1 MWWMTQSVIHQKNL
15 MRYGSPHVDNLSTWG
30 KLSQPNSKFNVF
42 KLSTLT
48 LSVLQL
54 TSTWHLVKPR
64 WNPVSAA
71 FQYLPNDRNTVA
83 LWWVTKTVTHHL
95 EVVNGQNVHLPPSH
109 NAQILVG
116 DHFDHQPDNRNAL
129 LCKSGGYHFG
139 NHHIPVT
146 FGANNAFH
154 YPPHTRNSQ
163 RRMPMTTEQ
172 WEREN
177 QDTLMEYFI
186 DGDPSVRRIQCEYC
200 RKVIYTQTRNRK
212 YCSFQ
217 TCGHKMLN
225 LRKSL
230 KKRVERGKYTCA
242 CCGKQFLPIRADA
255 RYCSNACRQKD
266 YRHRKTAAH
275 TSLLGTWQS
284 LSSSLSVLLLS
295 SKVALPILGSAKI
308 P

>member
-1 MWWMTQSVIHQKNL
+1 MV
-15 MRYGSPHVDNLSTWG
+15 R
-30 KLSQPNSKFNVF
+30 
-42 KLSTLT
+42 
-48 LSVLQL
+48 
-54 TSTWHLVKPR
+54 
-64 WNPVSAA
+64 
-71 FQYLPNDRNTVA
+71 
-83 LWWVTKTVTHHL
+83 
-95 EVVNGQNVHLPPSH
+95 GQNVQIQPNC

-116 DHFDHQPDNRNAL
+116 GHSDHQPNNRNAL
-129 LCKSGGYHFG
+129 LCESDCYHFG
-139 NHHIPVT
+139 NHHIPIT
-146 FGANNAFH
+146 PKEDAYDNG
-154 YPPHTRNSQ
+154 T
-163 RRMPMTTEQ
+163 MET
-172 WEREN
+172 WN

-225 LRKSL
+225 LGKSL

-284 LSSSLSVLLLS
+284 LSSSLSTL
-295 SKVALPILGSAKI
+295 AFIQ
-308 P
+308 

>member
-1 MWWMTQSVIHQKNL
+1 M
-15 MRYGSPHVDNLSTWG
+15 
-30 KLSQPNSKFNVF
+30 
-42 KLSTLT
+42 
-48 LSVLQL
+48 
-54 TSTWHLVKPR
+54 
-64 WNPVSAA
+64 
-71 FQYLPNDRNTVA
+71 
-83 LWWVTKTVTHHL
+83 TVT
-95 EVVNGQNVHLPPSH
+95 
-109 NAQILVG
+109 
-116 DHFDHQPDNRNAL
+116 L
-129 LCKSGGYHFG
+129 L
-139 NHHIPVT
+139 
-146 FGANNAFH
+146 ANNAFH

-230 KKRVERGKYTCA
+230 KKRAERGTYTCA
-242 CCGKQFLPIRADA
+242 CCGEQFLPIRADA

-275 TSLLGTWQS
+275 TSLLGT
-284 LSSSLSVLLLS
+284 
-295 SKVALPILGSAKI
+295 
-308 P
+308 

>member
-1 MWWMTQSVIHQKNL
+1 MGWIAAAWIN
-15 MRYGSPHVDNLSTWG
+15 VDNLST
-30 KLSQPNSKFNVF
+30 
-42 KLSTLT
+42 LT
-48 LSVLQL
+48 PFVLRS

-129 LCKSGGYHFG
+129 LCESGGYHFG
-139 NHHIPVT
+139 DHHIPVT

-284 LSSSLSVLLLS
+284 LSSSLSVLLLFS
-295 SKVALPILGSAKI
+295 ILALPILGSAKI

>member
-1 MWWMTQSVIHQKNL
+1 MWWMTQSVIHQKHL
-15 MRYGSPHVDNLSTWG
+15 LRYSS
-30 KLSQPNSKFNVF
+30 FNVF
-42 KLSTLT
+42 KLNTLI
-48 LSVLQL
+48 LSMLRL
-54 TSTWHLVKPR
+54 TSTWHFVKPR
-64 WNPVSAA
+64 WNLVSAA
-71 FQYLPNDRNTVA
+71 FQYLPNYRNTVT

-95 EVVNGQNVHLPPSH
+95 EVVNRQIVHLPPGH

-129 LCKSGGYHFG
+129 LCESGGYHFD

-154 YPPHTRNSQ
+154 YPPHTCNSQ

-186 DGDPSVRRIQCEYC
+186 DGDPSVHRIQCECC

-217 TCGHKMLN
+217 TCGHRMLN

-230 KKRVERGKYTCA
+230 KKRIERGAYTCP
-242 CCGKQFLPIRADA
+242 CCGEQFLPIRADA

-266 YRHRKTAAH
+266 YRKRKVTAHA
-275 TSLLGTWQS
+275 SLWGAWWS
-284 LSSSLSVLLLS
+284 LSSSLSTLAFVQ
-295 SKVALPILGSAKI
+295 
-308 P
+308 

>member
-1 MWWMTQSVIHQKNL
+1 M
-15 MRYGSPHVDNLSTWG
+15 
-30 KLSQPNSKFNVF
+30 
-42 KLSTLT
+42 
-48 LSVLQL
+48 
-54 TSTWHLVKPR
+54 
-64 WNPVSAA
+64 
-71 FQYLPNDRNTVA
+71 
-83 LWWVTKTVTHHL
+83 
-95 EVVNGQNVHLPPSH
+95 EVVNGQIVHLPPSH

-129 LCKSGGYHFG
+129 LCKSGCYHFD
-139 NHHIPVT
+139 NSHASVT
-146 FGANNAFH
+146 LLANNAFH

-172 WEREN
+172 WEHEN

-212 YCSFQ
+212 YYSFQ

-230 KKRVERGKYTCA
+230 KKRAERGTYTCA

-266 YRHRKTAAH
+266 YHHRKTAAH
-275 TSLLGTWQS
+275 TSLLGT
-284 LSSSLSVLLLS
+284 
-295 SKVALPILGSAKI
+295 
-308 P
+308 

>member
-1 MWWMTQSVIHQKNL
+1 M
-15 MRYGSPHVDNLSTWG
+15 
-30 KLSQPNSKFNVF
+30 
-42 KLSTLT
+42 
-48 LSVLQL
+48 
-54 TSTWHLVKPR
+54 
-64 WNPVSAA
+64 
-71 FQYLPNDRNTVA
+71 
-83 LWWVTKTVTHHL
+83 
-95 EVVNGQNVHLPPSH
+95 
-109 NAQILVG
+109 VG
-116 DHFDHQPDNRNAL
+116 GHSDHQPNNRNTL
-129 LCKSGGYHFG
+129 LHESGCCHFD
-139 NHHIPVT
+139 NCHASVT
-146 FGANNAFH
+146 LLANNAFH

-230 KKRVERGKYTCA
+230 KKRVERGKYTCP
-242 CCGKQFLPIRADA
+242 CCGEQFLPIRADA

-266 YRHRKTAAH
+266 YRKRKVTAHA
-275 TSLLGTWQS
+275 SL
-284 LSSSLSVLLLS
+284 
-295 SKVALPILGSAKI
+295 
-308 P
+308 

>member
-1 MWWMTQSVIHQKNL
+1 M
-15 MRYGSPHVDNLSTWG
+15 
-30 KLSQPNSKFNVF
+30 
-42 KLSTLT
+42 
-48 LSVLQL
+48 
-54 TSTWHLVKPR
+54 
-64 WNPVSAA
+64 
-71 FQYLPNDRNTVA
+71 
-83 LWWVTKTVTHHL
+83 
-95 EVVNGQNVHLPPSH
+95 EVVNGQNIHLPPSH

-129 LCKSGGYHFG
+129 LCKSGCYHFD
-139 NHHIPVT
+139 NSHASVT
-146 FGANNAFH
+146 LLANNAFH
-154 YPPHTRNSQ
+154 YPPHTRSSQ

-225 LRKSL
+225 LRKRL

-242 CCGKQFLPIRADA
+242 CCGEQFLPIRADA
-255 RYCSNACRQKD
+255 RYCSNACRQKG
-266 YRHRKTAAH
+266 YRQRKTIAH
-275 TSLLGTWQS
+275 TSLLGT
-284 LSSSLSVLLLS
+284 
-295 SKVALPILGSAKI
+295 
-308 P
+308 